1 MFVATDNH
9 GFQLTFRNS
18 ITISVQWGKANY
30 ATDVVVDG
38 LLTKARSA
46 EIMIWDNTDHTLNF
60 GADEVK
66 GFLST
71 DQVAIIIENTAAAID
86 LKDLRRRLQAAGF
99 VDIF

>member
-1 MFVATDNH
+1 MFVATDNK

-30 ATDVVVDG
+30 ATGVVVDD
-38 LLTKARSA
+38 LLTSARSA

-66 GFLST
+66 GFLSA
-71 DQVAIIIENTAAAID
+71 DQVAIIIENTAAAIG
-86 LKDLRRRLQAAGF
+86 LNDLRRRLQAAGF